1 MKDLVIPGRRIVREV
16 LIFLG
21 CFVVAFFVN
30 VYAIHKYKTEWREL
44 VTTLHITAAVAGV
57 LYVLLGVLRIVIC
70 GVARVFRRKAAR
82 PQSP

>member
-1 MKDLVIPGRRIVREV
+1 MKDLVIPGRRITREV

-30 VYAIHKYKTEWREL
+30 VYAIAKYKTEWKEL
-44 VTTLHITAAVAGV
+44 VTTLHITLAVAGGFYVV
-57 LYVLLGVLRIVIC
+57 LALLRVVFC
-70 GVARVFRRKAAR
+70 GVARVLRRKTAG